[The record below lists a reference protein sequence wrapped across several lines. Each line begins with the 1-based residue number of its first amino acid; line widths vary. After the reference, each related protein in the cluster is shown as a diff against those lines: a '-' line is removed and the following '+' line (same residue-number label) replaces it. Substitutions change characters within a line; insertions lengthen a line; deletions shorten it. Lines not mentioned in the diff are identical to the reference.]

1 MMNLRN
7 SALILAG
14 LATCIAVSCTG
25 PQSADKSA
33 KDTTTAT
40 LSIDTATFDTTISSK
55 SVKLYKLVNKN
66 GASVSIT
73 NYGGRVVSLLVPDKS
88 GKLTD
93 VVLGY
98 QNLKDYQKKGEP
110 YFGAIIGR
118 YGNRI
123 ANGKVTVAGKAY
135 QADLND
141 GVNTLHGGSKGFF
154 GQVFTASQ
162 NGQTLSLEYTSAD
175 GEGGY
180 PGTVSVTVV
189 YTLTDDN
196 ALEIAYTA
204 KTDKETI
211 LNLTNH
217 AYFNLNGAGDS
228 TILDNVLQINAD
240 AFTPVNK
247 TLIPTGELK
256 PVKGTPFDFLIAK
269 TIGKDINVTDEQ
281 LANGKGYD
289 HNFVLNKSNATTPVA
304 TVSSTKTGIA
314 MEVYTTEPG
323 LQFYSGNFLTGQTH
337 DGKGG
342 AAYPHRSAFC
352 LETQHFPDSP
362 NQPTF
367 PSTLLKPGQ
376 TYQTKTTYKFLVK

>member
-1 MMNLRN
+1 MHFKNYTI
-7 SALILAG
+7 ILAG
-14 LATCIAVSCTG
+14 FAAILSISCTG
-25 PQSADKSA
+25 PHPTQKLSTGSEATALNADS
-33 KDTTTAT
+33 
-40 LSIDTATFDTTISSK
+40 SRFDTTINGK
-55 SVKLYKLVNKN
+55 SVKLYTLVNKK

-73 NYGGRVVSLLVPDKS
+73 NYGGRIVSLMVPDKS

-98 QNLKDYQKKGEP
+98 DNVKTYQKRGEP

-123 ANGKVTVAGKAY
+123 ANGKFSIGGKSY

-141 GVNTLHGGSKGFF
+141 GPNTLHGGYKGFF
-154 GQVFTASQ
+154 RQVFTATK
-162 NGQTLSLEYTSAD
+162 NGQALSLAYTSAD

-180 PGTVSVTVV
+180 PGNVTVNVV
-189 YTLTDDN
+189 YTLTDNN
-196 ALEIAYTA
+196 ALEIEYTA

-247 TLIPTGELK
+247 TLIPTGELRK
-256 PVKGTPFDFLIAK
+256 VKGTPFDFLIGKA
-269 TIGKDINVTDEQ
+269 IGQDINGNDEQ
-281 LANGKGYD
+281 LTNGKGYD
-289 HNFVLNKSNATTPVA
+289 HNFVLNKTKTTAPVA
-304 TVSSTKTGIA
+304 TVFSKKTGVL

-342 AAYPHRSAFC
+342 VAYAYRSAFC

-362 NQPTF
+362 NQPSF
-367 PSTLLKPGQ
+367 PTTVVKPGE
-376 TYQTKTTYKFLVK
+376 TYHTKTAYKFLIK